1 MIPGEHVMSGRKHAD
16 LWKELVDEAGEDE
29 IDRAATVSVAQAAA
43 ELTAAGF
50 DVAAERAKA
59 GAFVE
64 ALGSGVSSSPSR
76 ETAPRVPEPTLRKG
90 PRARVLWLAAAAAFA
105 AVLGGALY
113 ATVQSPP
120 PVGHAPPP
128 PPSDSATVVP
138 SAEDLAVAAELRHKA
153 AAACDAKQWSV
164 CLAELDDAR
173 AVDPE
178 GDDDAAVKSLRDKA
192 MAGTGGR

>member
-1 MIPGEHVMSGRKHAD
+1 MSERKHAD
-16 LWKELVDEAGEDE
+16 LWKELVDEAGDDE
-29 IDRAATVSVAQAAA
+29 IDRAATVSVAQAEA
-43 ELTAAGF
+43 ELKAAGF

-64 ALGSGVSSSPSR
+64 ALGSGVSGSPAR
-76 ETAPRVPEPTLRKG
+76 ETAPRAPEPTLRKAR
-90 PRARVLWLAAAAAFA
+90 RARVLWLAAAASFA
-105 AVLGGALY
+105 VVVGGALY
-113 ATVQSPP
+113 AGLQSPP

-128 PPSDSATVVP
+128 GP
-138 SAEDLAVAAELRHKA
+138 SADDLAVAAELRRKA

-178 GDDDAAVKSLRDKA
+178 GDDVPAVKILRDKA
-192 MAGTGGR
+192 IAANGDGR